1 MIKEI
6 RKLPMSK
13 GKYIRALQYKG
24 KIKVYFNSKGY
35 VCYDTQELK
44 EFQSN
49 NKKGRPPKIKGQIIN
64 E

>member
-1 MIKEI
+1 
-6 RKLPMSK
+6 MSK